1 MVGVGGHPIGVL
13 GTKRLTV
20 TFGSKV
26 YTMDV
31 VVADLEGMEAIVG
44 LDFLASIYTSHKT
57 LHLIELPQ
65 PISLMQRHLLGRMD
79 VLSWKQM

>member
-13 GTKRLTV
+13 GTTRLNV

-31 VVADLEGMEAIVG
+31 IVADLEEMEAIVG
-44 LDFLASIYTSHKT
+44 LDF
-57 LHLIELPQ
+57 
-65 PISLMQRHLLGRMD
+65 
-79 VLSWKQM
+79 